1 MAKCVFMKR
10 ILVITAWTV
19 AFYFI
24 FSMMGG
30 AVIGILLSFT
40 DYGLEKN
47 IPNLVGLTNVFML
60 LGLVSGLF
68 LGIKEVLPGTKK

>member
-1 MAKCVFMKR
+1 MKR

-30 AVIGILLSFT
+30 AVIGILLSFS
-40 DYGLEKN
+40 DYGLEEN
-47 IPNLVGLTNVFML
+47 IPKLVGLTNVFML
-60 LGLVSGLF
+60 LSLVSGLF
-68 LGIKEVLPGTKK
+68 LGIKEVLPRTKK